1 MNPNNV
7 YDKLKETPDSDLLFY
22 FDIDPKVA
30 IERIGK
36 SRSNFEEDET
46 IENLA
51 RAGMYYS
58 KVFNDYNF
66 NPVYIDANEPEDE
79 ITKKLILSINEIK

>member
-1 MNPNNV
+1 
-7 YDKLKETPDSDLLFY
+7 
-22 FDIDPKVA
+22 
-30 IERIGK
+30 
-36 SRSNFEEDET
+36 
-46 IENLA
+46 
-51 RAGMYYS
+51 MYYS